1 MFSNRDFAHKSEDF
15 KHMEKIFLIPP
26 SDMSDKLP
34 FILTLAGITY
44 PDAEY
49 KIYRECSELYVIEY
63 VEKGAGTVI
72 CGSESYRIEKGDV
85 YILPAGFEHRY
96 YSDKKEPWKKKWMN
110 VSGELCERLTEI
122 YGIDKR
128 VHFPKTDIGG
138 LFDELFDYLAKHPAD
153 NEINSYSAIIFHR
166 MIQRLAENSEK
177 KHTGTAQNVKS
188 FIDCNIYRKIN
199 AELVAEKFRFSVSQL
214 SRLFKREYG
223 ATVYNYILE
232 QKIATA
238 EKLLQ
243 NSSLTV
249 KQIADMLN
257 FTDEHYFCNIFKKKR
272 GVTPGRIRK

>member
-1 MFSNRDFAHKSEDF
+1 MNRSPTAKQGKSFHRYSIPQKKRKPSEKDGFHVHRNSSTHSRRQHPRGFRRELLFEED
-15 KHMEKIFLIPP
+15 
-26 SDMSDKLP
+26 
-34 FILTLAGITY
+34 
-44 PDAEY
+44 
-49 KIYRECSELYVIEY
+49 R
-63 VEKGAGTVI
+63 
-72 CGSESYRIEKGDV
+72 
-85 YILPAGFEHRY
+85 YILASKNIFANLLLRQGNPALF
-96 YSDKKEPWKKKWMN
+96 
-110 VSGELCERLTEI
+110 VGEVEDETKYHPHGQADERGRADTSRRTG
-122 YGIDKR
+122 YQQKQDA
-128 VHFPKTDIGG
+128 HDGG
-138 LFDELFDYLAKHPAD
+138 NRTH
-153 NEINSYSAIIFHR
+153 SAAEKLD
-166 MIQRLAENSEK
+166 RLAI
-177 KHTGTAQNVKS
+177 HTGTAQNVKS